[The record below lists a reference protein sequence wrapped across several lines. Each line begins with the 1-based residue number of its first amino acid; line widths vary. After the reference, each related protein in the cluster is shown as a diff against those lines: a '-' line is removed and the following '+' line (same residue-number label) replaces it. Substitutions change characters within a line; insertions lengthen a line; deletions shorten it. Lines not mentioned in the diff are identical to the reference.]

1 MTVSTHDSFR
11 ASGAH
16 TPAVRTAIGHQLRAD
31 YLPILAEPLPA
42 ELKSLI
48 AQFAATERSAE
59 VSQSAIAQSYAA
71 AVNRAK
77 D

>member
-1 MTVSTHDSFR
+1 MTISTHDSFR
-11 ASGAH
+11 ESGTH
-16 TPAVRTAIGHQLRAD
+16 MPAVRTAIGHQLRAD

-42 ELKSLI
+42 KLKSLI
-48 AQFAATERSAE
+48 ARFATTERSSE